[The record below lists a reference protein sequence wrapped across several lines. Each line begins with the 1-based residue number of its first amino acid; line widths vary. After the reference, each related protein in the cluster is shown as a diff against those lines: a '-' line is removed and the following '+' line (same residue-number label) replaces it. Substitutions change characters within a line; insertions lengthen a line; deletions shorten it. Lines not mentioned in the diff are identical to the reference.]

1 MDIRTRRRYHLVP
14 GTTGIIAVYSV
25 TMTMKGVVACRIF
38 IYMVIHNIPGMII
51 SMNEYMS
58 TYIYH
63 SYMFKY
69 IVYFIAE
76 ICFPPICLISLLNI
90 LMDDEDKDEVKGI
103 KDTHVRI

>member
-1 MDIRTRRRYHLVP
+1 
-14 GTTGIIAVYSV
+14 
-25 TMTMKGVVACRIF
+25 MTMKGVVACRIF

-69 IVYFIAE
+69 ISRDLLSTDLFDLFAKYF
-76 ICFPPICLISLLNI
+76 N
-90 LMDDEDKDEVKGI
+90 G
-103 KDTHVRI
+103 